1 MILHERSR
9 FAGVVC
15 PPDKNRKV
23 EKQVKKGLSFRFFYG
38 IITPRDMIFN
48 SLLLSRKGARDHK
61 EVRKHEQV

>member
-1 MILHERSR
+1 MQVFYSCFMKYCLVLNRIKRVE
-9 FAGVVC
+9 
-15 PPDKNRKV
+15 NRK
-23 EKQVKKGLSFRFFYG
+23 KSLFFHFFYG